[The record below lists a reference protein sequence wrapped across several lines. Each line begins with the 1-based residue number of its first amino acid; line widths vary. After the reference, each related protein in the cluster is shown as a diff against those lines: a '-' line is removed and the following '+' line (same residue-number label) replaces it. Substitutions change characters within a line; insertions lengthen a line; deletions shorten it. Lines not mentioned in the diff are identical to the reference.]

1 MAILI
6 ATRLVTQTHQ
16 RTHIAID
23 AIISPSTNVRIRHR
37 SSMLAAPTLKSK
49 KNLHPRSIMT
59 LDVHVQ
65 ETSNLEP
72 VTTEAARTIAE
83 RESKAVTLAAE
94 SLV

>member
-1 MAILI
+1 
-6 ATRLVTQTHQ
+6 
-16 RTHIAID
+16 
-23 AIISPSTNVRIRHR
+23 
-37 SSMLAAPTLKSK
+37 
-49 KNLHPRSIMT
+49 MT